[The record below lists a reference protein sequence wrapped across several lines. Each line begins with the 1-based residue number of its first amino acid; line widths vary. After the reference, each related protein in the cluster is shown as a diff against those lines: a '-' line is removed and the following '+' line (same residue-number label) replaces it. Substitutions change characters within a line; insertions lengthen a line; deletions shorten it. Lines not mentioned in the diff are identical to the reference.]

1 MYAFKREAS
10 KSDLL
15 GRIHYLLASIKSYL
29 YRFSFPNDNL
39 YSVLKSIESNLDS
52 IESVDE
58 ATAGSYLI
66 NALNYLENL
75 NNKYMWLHG

>member
-1 MYAFKREAS
+1 MYAFRKEAS
-10 KSDLL
+10 KNDLL
-15 GRIHYLLASIKSYL
+15 NRIHYLLASIKSYL

-52 IESVDE
+52 VESVDE
-58 ATAGSYLI
+58 VTASDYI
-66 NALNYLENL
+66 VNALNYLENL

>member
-15 GRIHYLLASIKSYL
+15 GRVHYLLASIKSYL

-52 IESVDE
+52 VESVDE
-58 ATAGSYLI
+58 VTASDYI
-66 NALNYLENL
+66 VNALNYLENL

>member
-39 YSVLKSIESNLDS
+39 YSVLHSIESNLDRL
-52 IESVDE
+52 EDVDE
-58 ATAGSYLI
+58 VTASDYI
-66 NALNYLENL
+66 VNALNYLENL

>member
-1 MYAFKREAS
+1 MYAFRKEAS
-10 KSDLL
+10 KNDLL
-15 GRIHYLLASIKSYL
+15 NRIHYLLASIKSYL
-29 YRFSFPNDNL
+29 YRFSFPNNNL
-39 YSVLKSIESNLDS
+39 YSVLNSIESNLDS

-58 ATAGSYLI
+58 VTASNYLV

>member
-39 YSVLKSIESNLDS
+39 YSVLNSIECNLDRL
-52 IESVDE
+52 EDVDE
-58 ATAGSYLI
+58 ATASGYI
-66 NALNYLENL
+66 VNALNYLENL

>member
-1 MYAFKREAS
+1 MYAFRKEAS
-10 KSDLL
+10 KNDLVD
-15 GRIHYLLASIKSYL
+15 RIHYLLASIKSYL

-52 IESVDE
+52 VESVDE

-66 NALNYLENL
+66 NVLNYLENL

>member
-1 MYAFKREAS
+1 MYAFRREAS
-10 KSDLL
+10 KNILL
-15 GRIHYLLASIKSYL
+15 NRIHYLLASIKSYL

-66 NALNYLENL
+66 NVLNYLENL

>member
-1 MYAFKREAS
+1 MYAFRKEVS
-10 KSDLL
+10 KTDLL
-15 GRIHYLLASIKSYL
+15 NRINYLLASIKSYL

-39 YSVLKSIESNLDS
+39 YSVLNSIESNLDS

-58 ATAGSYLI
+58 VTASNYLV
-66 NALNYLENL
+66 NAVNYLENL

>member
-1 MYAFKREAS
+1 MYAFRKEAS
-10 KSDLL
+10 KNDLL
-15 GRIHYLLASIKSYL
+15 NRIHYLLASIKSYL

-58 ATAGSYLI
+58 TTAGSYLI
-66 NALNYLENL
+66 NVLNYLENL

>member
-39 YSVLKSIESNLDS
+39 YSVLNSIEGNLDRLKD
-52 IESVDE
+52 VDE
-58 ATAGSYLI
+58 ATAGSYI
-66 NALNYLENL
+66 VNVLNYLENL

>member
-1 MYAFKREAS
+1 MYAFRKEVS
-10 KSDLL
+10 KTDLL
-15 GRIHYLLASIKSYL
+15 NRVHYLLASIKSYL

-52 IESVDE
+52 VESVDE
-58 ATAGSYLI
+58 VTASDYI
-66 NALNYLENL
+66 VNALNYLENL

>member
-39 YSVLKSIESNLDS
+39 YSVLNSIESNLDRL
-52 IESVDE
+52 EDVDE
-58 ATAGSYLI
+58 VTASDYI
-66 NALNYLENL
+66 VNALNYLENL

>member
-1 MYAFKREAS
+1 MYAFRKEAS
-10 KSDLL
+10 KNDLL
-15 GRIHYLLASIKSYL
+15 NRIHYLLASIKSYL

-66 NALNYLENL
+66 NVLNYLENL

>member
-1 MYAFKREAS
+1 MYAFRKEAS
-10 KSDLL
+10 KNDLL
-15 GRIHYLLASIKSYL
+15 NRIHYLLASIKSYL

-52 IESVDE
+52 VESVDE
-58 ATAGSYLI
+58 VTASNYI
-66 NALNYLENL
+66 VNALNYLENL

>member
-1 MYAFKREAS
+1 MYAFRKEAS
-10 KSDLL
+10 KNDLL
-15 GRIHYLLASIKSYL
+15 NRIHYLLASIKSYL

-52 IESVDE
+52 VESVDE
-58 ATAGSYLI
+58 VTASGYI
-66 NALNYLENL
+66 VNALNYLENL

>member
-66 NALNYLENL
+66 NVLNYLENL

>member
-1 MYAFKREAS
+1 MYAFRKEAS
-10 KSDLL
+10 KNDLL
-15 GRIHYLLASIKSYL
+15 NRIHYLLASIKSYL

-66 NALNYLENL
+66 NVLNYLENL
-75 NNKYMWLHG
+75 NNKYIWLHG

>member
-1 MYAFKREAS
+1 MYAFRREAS
-10 KSDLL
+10 KNILL
-15 GRIHYLLASIKSYL
+15 NRIHYLLASIKSYL

-52 IESVDE
+52 VESVDE
-58 ATAGSYLI
+58 VTASDYI
-66 NALNYLENL
+66 VNALNYLENL

>member
-1 MYAFKREAS
+1 MYAFRKEAS
-10 KSDLL
+10 KNDLVD
-15 GRIHYLLASIKSYL
+15 RIHYLLASIKSYL

-39 YSVLKSIESNLDS
+39 YSVLNSIENNLDS

-58 ATAGSYLI
+58 VTASNYLV

>member
-1 MYAFKREAS
+1 MYAFS
-10 KSDLL
+10 KEVSKTDLL
-15 GRIHYLLASIKSYL
+15 NRIHYLLASIKSYL

-39 YSVLKSIESNLDS
+39 YSVLNSIESNLDS
-52 IESVDE
+52 IENVDE
-58 ATAGSYLI
+58 VTASNYLI

>member
-52 IESVDE
+52 VDE
-58 ATAGSYLI
+58 VTASDYI
-66 NALNYLENL
+66 VNALNYLENL

>member
-1 MYAFKREAS
+1 MYALHKEVS
-10 KSDLL
+10 KTDLL
-15 GRIHYLLASIKSYL
+15 NRIHYLLASIKSYL

-39 YSVLKSIESNLDS
+39 YSVFKSIESNLDS

-66 NALNYLENL
+66 NVLNYLENL

>member
-10 KSDLL
+10 KTDLVD
-15 GRIHYLLASIKSYL
+15 RIHYLLASIKSYL

-39 YSVLKSIESNLDS
+39 YSVLNSIESNLDRL
-52 IESVDE
+52 EDVDE
-58 ATAGSYLI
+58 VTASDYI
-66 NALNYLENL
+66 VNALNYLENL

>member
-15 GRIHYLLASIKSYL
+15 DRIHYLLASIKSYL

-39 YSVLKSIESNLDS
+39 YSVLNSIEGNLDRL
-52 IESVDE
+52 EDVDE
-58 ATAGSYLI
+58 VTASDYI
-66 NALNYLENL
+66 VNALNYLENL